1 MDDLGIEEQIDETNS
16 DVSSFKLLN
25 SLKFNDIKTS

>member
-1 MDDLGIEEQIDETNS
+1 MDDLEAEEQIDETSS
-16 DVSSFKLLN
+16 DKASFRLLN